1 MTRNQKSMNIDFN
14 IQQLKTEE
22 RREERKENEE
32 KMKKEKELV
41 EMGNQFL
48 HCCQDWE
55 EGKQREELLEIGEAT

>member
-32 KMKKEKELV
+32 KMKKEKEKQNGIAIV
-41 EMGNQFL
+41 FS
-48 HCCQDWE
+48 
-55 EGKQREELLEIGEAT
+55 EGEGRSR